1 MEFEGLS
8 IEVSDEVYEPSDD
21 SLLAAELVKEYL
33 SQRKDKEID
42 VLDVGTGTGVLGL
55 VCAKSGKAK
64 SVTFADIR
72 SEAIALAR
80 ANFARNM
87 EHVKG
92 CACRFV
98 VSDLFQN
105 LEGSY
110 DLVIFNAPYLRH
122 EESDERH
129 PEASRAWDGGEEGIE
144 LSIRFLEE
152 LGGHLKRGGRAV
164 LVASTASEYDKL
176 LDAIESLGYSVEAT
190 KKARFFFE
198 EIVAM
203 LIE

>member
-33 SQRKDKEID
+33 SRQDNKRID
-42 VLDVGTGTGVLGL
+42 VLDMGTGTGVLGL

-64 SVTFADIR
+64 SVTF
-72 SEAIALAR
+72 
-80 ANFARNM
+80 
-87 EHVKG
+87 V
-92 CACRFV
+92 
-98 VSDLFQN
+98 
-105 LEGSY
+105 
-110 DLVIFNAPYLRH
+110 
-122 EESDERH
+122 
-129 PEASRAWDGGEEGIE
+129 EASKAWDGGEEGIE
-144 LSIRFLEE
+144 LSIRFLEG
-152 LGGHLKRGGRAV
+152 LGEHLKSGGRAV
-164 LVASTASEYDKL
+164 LVASTTSEYDKL